1 MRYGSSDN
9 SRILPN
15 ISRHLRII
23 IASGLTKAWRKI
35 AMQVQTNRMA
45 NVDPVGKLPSL
56 TGGAFFFFGSSSKL
70 HWISLS

>member
-1 MRYGSSDN
+1 
-9 SRILPN
+9 
-15 ISRHLRII
+15 
-23 IASGLTKAWRKI
+23 
-35 AMQVQTNRMA
+35 MA